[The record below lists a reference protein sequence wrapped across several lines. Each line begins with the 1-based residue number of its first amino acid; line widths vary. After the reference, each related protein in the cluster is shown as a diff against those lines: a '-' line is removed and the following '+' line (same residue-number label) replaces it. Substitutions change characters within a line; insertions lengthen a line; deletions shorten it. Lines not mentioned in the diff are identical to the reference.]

1 MQMTAVERASETE
14 GDKFV
19 EEKTTTVRVEG
30 TGKNTLSTEKS
41 KTQQFSF
48 EDGTPLQDYPVGV
61 DLEVAGKD
69 EEPKRA
75 NIIGYPDIYSSQI
88 LLTLPSEDT
97 TPEKREESQYSAH
110 PRKRLQRLSAVAV
123 EKSVVPTKLEEPN
136 IRRPISKPPRPQ
148 SELLP
153 LPSPDMKEVEHFLNQ
168 SLNDLLEMTRALGEE
183 ADDNCRDTT

>member
-1 MQMTAVERASETE
+1 MQMTAVGRESETK

-19 EEKTTTVRVEG
+19 EEKVAPVQAG
-30 TGKNTLSTEKS
+30 GMGKNTLSAEKS

-48 EDGTPLQDYPVGV
+48 EDGTPLQDYPVSV

-97 TPEKREESQYSAH
+97 TPEKREESQNSTH
-110 PRKRLQRLSAVAV
+110 PRKRLQRLPAAVERSAVPA
-123 EKSVVPTKLEEPN
+123 KLKEPN
-136 IRRPISKPPRPQ
+136 IHRPISKPPRPQ

-153 LPSPDMKEVEHFLNQ
+153 LPSPDMREVEHFLNQ
-168 SLNDLLEMTRALGEE
+168 SLNDLLEMTQALEEE
-183 ADDNCRDTT
+183 ADDNGRDTT